1 MDAMGLTPHVK
12 IPTHRAGHTL
22 DQIYTILDSQVTISE
37 CHEGHMLS
45 DHTAIKCKA
54 LVQKTIPQ
62 ARK

>member
-37 CHEGHMLS
+37 CHEGPMLS
-45 DHTAIKCKA
+45 DHTAIKYKA
-54 LVQKTIPQ
+54 LV
-62 ARK
+62 